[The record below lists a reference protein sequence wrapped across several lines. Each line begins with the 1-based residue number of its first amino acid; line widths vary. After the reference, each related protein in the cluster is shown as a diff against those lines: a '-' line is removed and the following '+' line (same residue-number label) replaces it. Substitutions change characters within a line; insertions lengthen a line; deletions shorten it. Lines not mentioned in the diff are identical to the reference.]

1 MTANQQILIL
11 RCTDLAQGDT
21 IEAWS
26 KGVLVH
32 RGTVTQ
38 TMPKAGLFWI
48 HEDQLNERRL
58 VDMRELEILLFP
70 TGP

>member
-1 MTANQQILIL
+1 MLIV

>member
-1 MTANQQILIL
+1 
-11 RCTDLAQGDT
+11 
-21 IEAWS
+21 
-26 KGVLVH
+26 
-32 RGTVTQ
+32 
-38 TMPKAGLFWI
+38 MPKAGLFWI

>member
-1 MTANQQILIL
+1 M
-11 RCTDLAQGDT
+11 
-21 IEAWS
+21 
-26 KGVLVH
+26 H